1 MECQYG
7 STFGSVVSNLIKF
20 LVKPKAS
27 DRFDNTSEALEAAA
41 KVAGGTSKQR
51 SAKFFE
57 S

>member
-1 MECQYG
+1 
-7 STFGSVVSNLIKF
+7 VVSNLIKF